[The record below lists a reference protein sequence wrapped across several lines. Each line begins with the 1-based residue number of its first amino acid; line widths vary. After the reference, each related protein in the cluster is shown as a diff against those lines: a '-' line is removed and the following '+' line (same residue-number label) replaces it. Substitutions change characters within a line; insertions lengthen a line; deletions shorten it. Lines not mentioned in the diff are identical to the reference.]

1 MKRLVSLVL
10 ALTMC
15 LALGAP
21 ALAEDA
27 PAAGVTSGDGILPDA
42 HAFFNEEPTHSE
54 ESITDGTMAVFTV
67 KPEYAAAAYEYVEL
81 LKSGRFGLALSQ
93 TFNKEYP
100 DSDLTTEYVFGYT
113 GSRDV
118 DEVSTYST
126 LESTYENGAVI
137 IRVND
142 WPGMGWCE
150 MTIWFSDD
158 LTVEDTGDRC
168 TVTGIVDDQVGD
180 FSGPLGS
187 GGYSSG
193 GSSGGGGG
201 IDWGSGDDGGRQC
214 SVCGGD
220 GSKDCMTCGGKG
232 YIEEYVSSP
241 NYGGSTFGSSRRE
254 RRSCPNARC
263 HGGRVDCTVCG
274 GDGWLD

>member
-1 MKRLVSLVL
+1 MKKLVSLVL

-81 LKSGRFGLALSQ
+81 LKSGRFGLALNH
-93 TFNKEYP
+93 TNNND
-100 DSDLTTEYVFGYT
+100 DSDRTTEYVFDYT

-118 DEVSTYST
+118 DEVSIYSPT
-126 LESTYENGAVI
+126 VSTYEYGAVI
-137 IRVND
+137 IRIND
-142 WPGMGWCE
+142 WPSYGWCT
-150 MTIWFSDD
+150 MDIWFSDD

-168 TVTGIVDDQVGD
+168 TVTGIVDRRNNG

-187 GGYSSG
+187 GGHSSG

-201 IDWGSGDDGGRQC
+201 SSGGGGDDRGRQC

-254 RRSCPNARC
+254 RPTRRKCLTHSSA
-263 HGGRVDCTVCG
+263 HI
-274 GDGWLD
+274 